1 MQRWNLGR
9 VCICFLV
16 LNFVVPISQAGNYG
30 IQIKDEL
37 TSCFTFFTEN
47 NNITYSVQTDEE
59 QYEWILN
66 RLQY

>member
-1 MQRWNLGR
+1 M
-9 VCICFLV
+9 
-16 LNFVVPISQAGNYG
+16 PISQAGKYG

-66 RLQY
+66 HLQY